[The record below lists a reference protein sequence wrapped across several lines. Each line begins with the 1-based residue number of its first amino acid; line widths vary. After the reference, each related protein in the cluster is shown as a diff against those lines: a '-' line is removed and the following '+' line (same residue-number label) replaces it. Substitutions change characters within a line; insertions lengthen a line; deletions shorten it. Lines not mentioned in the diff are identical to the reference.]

1 MYRAVAVALV
11 VGLAT
16 VGAGQAAAQVADS
29 TGDEDG
35 TAVEAEQPASG
46 TAEEKEEHGEQK
58 AVGGKEE
65 KEKKEKAPKGSK
77 SDPGE
82 EGEDNQPAS
91 PPDAGLT
98 DPAPTPDA
106 SKDPA
111 APTSATDPAPAP
123 DASKDPAAPNS
134 AVDSSAAGAPPTIPG
149 THTAPP
155 PLSIRAVAG
164 AGAATEAASRGQR
177 ALDTSAPT
185 RTASRDRIGAGGALD
200 RRAVAARSGSG
211 HASFTIPTAPA
222 RRGGPLALALLLFS
236 FALALVALGVGA
248 IRLARRLVPATP
260 PGRVRRRPVA
270 RPLRE
275 HAAPA
280 QPPAVLRALRPA
292 GASWISQLR
301 RVAGN

>member
-35 TAVEAEQPASG
+35 TAVETEQPASG

-65 KEKKEKAPKGSK
+65 KEEKEKAPKGSK

-91 PPDAGLT
+91 PPDPGLT

-111 APTSATDPAPAP
+111 PTP
-123 DASKDPAAPNS
+123 DASKDPAASDS
-134 AVDSSAAGAPPTIPG
+134 ATDSSATGGPPTITG

-164 AGAATEAASRGQR
+164 AGAATEPASRGPR
-177 ALDTSAPT
+177 ALDPSAST

-211 HASFTIPTAPA
+211 HASFTIPSAPA

-236 FALALVALGVGA
+236 FALALVAVGVGA
-248 IRLARRLVPATP
+248 IRLARRLVPATAP
-260 PGRVRRRPVA
+260 DRVCRRPVA
-270 RPLRE
+270 RPSRE
-275 HAAPA
+275 HAAPL